1 MDATSVIFICLH
13 FGAKKSAIC
22 LQFDVLFA
30 GLLWDL
36 YKIQNTIERD
46 STVSDVNSL
55 KGRLEQYMEA
65 MQEMMLTDSAMLREE
80 AFLCI
85 CDLLIGFS
93 SRVSFK

>member
-1 MDATSVIFICLH
+1 MVATSVILILFTFLLSKNQLFVYNFI
-13 FGAKKSAIC
+13 
-22 LQFDVLFA
+22 LFA

>member
-1 MDATSVIFICLH
+1 MYLFVNRPGELKISCLFIIL
-13 FGAKKSAIC
+13 I
-22 LQFDVLFA
+22 LFA

>member
-1 MDATSVIFICLH
+1 MDATSVIFILFTFLVSKVSCL
-13 FGAKKSAIC
+13 FTI
-22 LQFDVLFA
+22 LFA